1 MLKLRVKG
9 KGCREIF
16 NLNENHNSE
25 MTNMTLEEAIKARHS
40 VRNYKHQ
47 PLPEEIIGALRKK
60 IEECNQ
66 LGNLHIQ
73 LVTDERKAFSGIMSY
88 GSFSGV
94 ENYLIMAG
102 RKAADLDERIGYYGE
117 QIVLLAQTL
126 GLNTCW
132 VGLTY
137 RKVNETFKLNDGEKV
152 ACVIALGYGEDK
164 YRQHKIKSRTE
175 VSNADDLSPEWFVK
189 GVDAALLAPTAVNQQ
204 KFHFELLKEQKNG
217 KPQVKASTSFSMLGY
232 TKMDLGI
239 AKFHFEIGAGK
250 ETFEW
255 A

>member
-1 MLKLRVKG
+1 
-9 KGCREIF
+9 
-16 NLNENHNSE
+16 
-25 MTNMTLEEAIKARHS
+25 MTLEEAIKARHS

-47 PLPEEIIGALRKK
+47 PLSEEVIDILQHK
-60 IEECNQ
+60 IDECNS

-73 LVTDERKAFSGIMSY
+73 LVTNEKKAFSGIMSY
-88 GSFSGV
+88 GSFTGV

-137 RKVNETFKLNDGEKV
+137 RKVSSAFQIGKDEKV

-164 YRQHKIKSRTE
+164 YRQHKIKSRSA
-175 VSNADDLSPEWFVK
+175 VSNADDLTPDWFIK

-204 KFHFELLKEQKNG
+204 KFFFELVLGKKEG
-217 KPQVKASTSFSMLGY
+217 KMKVKASTTFSMLGY

-239 AKFHFEIGAGK
+239 AKLHFEIGAGK
-250 ETFEW
+250 DNFEW

>member
-1 MLKLRVKG
+1 
-9 KGCREIF
+9 
-16 NLNENHNSE
+16 
-25 MTNMTLEEAIKARHS
+25 MTLEEAIKARHS

-47 PLPEEIIGALRKK
+47 PLSEEVIDILQQK
-60 IEECNQ
+60 INECNS

-73 LVTDERKAFSGIMSY
+73 LVTNEKKAFSGIMSY
-88 GSFSGV
+88 GVFSGV

-102 RKAADLDERIGYYGE
+102 RKAEDLDERIGYYGE

-137 RKVNETFKLNDGEKV
+137 RKVSSVFQIEKDEKV
-152 ACVIALGYGEDK
+152 VCVIALGYGEDK
-164 YRQHKIKSRTE
+164 YRQHKIKSRNE
-175 VSNADDLSPEWFVK
+175 VSNADDLVPEWFNK

-204 KFHFELLKEQKNG
+204 KFFFEIILGKKEG
-217 KPQVKASTSFSMLGY
+217 KMKVKASTSFSMLGY
-232 TKMDLGI
+232 TKLDLGI
-239 AKFHFEIGAGK
+239 AKLHFEIGAGRDN
-250 ETFEW
+250 FEW

>member
-1 MLKLRVKG
+1 M
-9 KGCREIF
+9 
-16 NLNENHNSE
+16 
-25 MTNMTLEEAIKARHS
+25 MTLEEAIKARHS

-47 PLPEEIIGALRKK
+47 PLSEEVIDILQQK
-60 IEECNQ
+60 INECNS
-66 LGNLHIQ
+66 LGDLHIQ
-73 LVTDERKAFSGIMSY
+73 LVTNEKKAFSGIMSY
-88 GSFSGV
+88 GVFSGV

-137 RKVNETFKLNDGEKV
+137 RKVNDTFKLYDGEKV

-164 YRQHKIKSRTE
+164 YRTHKIKSREE
-175 VSNADDLSPEWFVK
+175 VSNADDLTPVWFNK

-204 KFHFELLKEQKNG
+204 KFFFELILGKKEG
-217 KPQVKASTSFSMLGY
+217 KMKVKASTSFSMLGY

-239 AKFHFEIGAGK
+239 AKYHFEIGAGK
-250 ETFEW
+250 ENFEW
-255 A
+255 V

>member
-1 MLKLRVKG
+1 
-9 KGCREIF
+9 
-16 NLNENHNSE
+16 
-25 MTNMTLEEAIKARHS
+25 MTLEEAIKARHS

-47 PLPEEIIGALRKK
+47 PLSEEIIATLQQK
-60 IEECNQ
+60 IDECNS

-73 LVTDERKAFSGIMSY
+73 LVTNETKAFSGIMSY
-88 GSFSGV
+88 GSFTGV

-102 RKAADLDERIGYYGE
+102 RKAEDLDERIGYYGE

-137 RKVNETFKLNDGEKV
+137 RKVASTFKIEKDEKV

-164 YRQHKIKSRTE
+164 YRQHKIKNRKE
-175 VSNADDLSPEWFVK
+175 VSNADDLVPEWFNK

-204 KFHFELLKEQKNG
+204 KFFFELIQGKKEG
-217 KPQVKASTSFSMLGY
+217 KMKVKASTSFSMLGY

-239 AKFHFEIGAGK
+239 AKLHFEIGAGK
-250 ETFEW
+250 ENFEW
-255 A
+255 T